1 MPSKAKKRSW
11 YSRGL
16 TLPGY
21 KYLGPF
27 NSLNNGE
34 PTNASDR
41 AAKKHDAMY
50 KQLSDKHG
58 FFAPYFKFSK
68 ADQDFINEAK
78 DDDYGGRWGRR
89 FFEFKKRYASS
100 FAPERQQVVSAQGGS
115 VLGKRAR
122 DDDPLPFFSGRRQ
135 ETSLLNL
142 QDNTQQDANMDGGE
156 SSAVGSGNNLGLKET
171 PIDPVPQDVT
181 RGPPDYTYAS
191 LPYVRDVK
199 TYLSAAW
206 AYDYGFRMTSPLDPA
221 MTQAATVDLN
231 AGAGAASTVTV
242 EALDSSDI
250 TQTSAR
256 WFDFY
261 STLYNYYHVVGAK
274 WHFMCE
280 NLSQEPLWCHVLQ
293 CNDEIPPISATNE
306 DIQCWNDA
314 ESHFLGCH
322 SYGVATGGV
331 SRNESNI
338 NENNVEGATSAGTT
352 SNFATGNNI
361 ASRAASPVIKLSG
374 SYRPGQFKRQIHLDS
389 EIENWTSVAA
399 NPSLPE
405 RLLFRFK
412 PYWNAI
418 DTNNGTSYNRAM
430 LFRWTFKIDYLVEF
444 KELKSGLRWPIE
456 RQPVICAIQ
465 TNAEEDEE

>member
-1 MPSKAKKRSW
+1 MPSKAKKRRW
-11 YSRGL
+11 FSRGL

-21 KYLGPF
+21 NYLGPF
-27 NSLNNGE
+27 NSEDNGE

-41 AAKKHDAMY
+41 AARKHDAMY
-50 KQLSDKHG
+50 KQLSNKHG
-58 FFAPYFKFSK
+58 FLAPYFKFSK
-68 ADQDFINEAK
+68 ADEDFIKETG
-78 DDDYGGRWGRR
+78 DDYGGRWGKR
-89 FFEFKKRYASS
+89 FFEFKKRFASS
-100 FAPERQQVVSAQGGS
+100 FAPERPQVVSGGN
-115 VLGKRAR
+115 VLGKRR
-122 DDDPLPFFSGRRQ
+122 REDDPLPFQKIMRSEGGS
-135 ETSLLNL
+135 SLLNL
-142 QDNTQQDANMDGGE
+142 QDNTQQDANMDGD

-191 LPYVRDVK
+191 LPYYRDTK
-199 TYLSAAW
+199 TSLVAAW

-221 MTQAATVDLN
+221 MTQAAAVDLN
-231 AGAGAASTVTV
+231 AGAGSAATVTV
-242 EALDSSDI
+242 EALDSSDVA
-250 TQTSAR
+250 QTSAR

-280 NLSQEPLWCHVLQ
+280 NLSQEPMWCHVLH
-293 CNDEIPPISATNE
+293 CNDEIPPITATNE
-306 DIQCWNDA
+306 DIQCWNDT
-314 ESHFLGCH
+314 ESHFIGCH
-322 SYGVATGGV
+322 SYGVVTGGIN
-331 SRNESNI
+331 RNESNA
-338 NENNVEGATSAGTT
+338 NENNVEGSNTAGTT
-352 SNFATGNNI
+352 SNFSSGNNI
-361 ASRAASPVIKLSG
+361 ASRASSPVIKLSG
-374 SYRPGQFKRQIHLDS
+374 SYRPGDSKRQIHLDS

-412 PYWNAI
+412 PYWNAL
-418 DTNNGTSYNRAM
+418 DTNNATSYNRSM